1 MISNQGTTLLLFRH
15 SPLTVLNFVQNDRNA
30 HMILPP
36 FVMSICDFTPHLE
49 LDIYIVMLTK
59 MITFDQIYL
68 AQLAIISIQ
77 I

>member
-1 MISNQGTTLLLFRH
+1 
-15 SPLTVLNFVQNDRNA
+15 
-30 HMILPP
+30 MILPP
-36 FVMSICDFTPHLE
+36 FVMSIYDFTPDLE

-59 MITFDQIYL
+59 MIAFGQIYL